1 MIKILTTETRL
12 MNYAAWYAMRYMPS
26 FRKLQEVLM
35 KKSWDNSVLVN
46 VVSTR
51 MQEYIS
57 EERTVDGLVRMHLDQ
72 GKTIEWVKRKLKEKL
87 FDPEVTAKVLEE
99 YGEWFASWN
108 TYAQNIERKVQ
119 EFVSKGKSKQYIRW
133 ALLQKYPSFK
143 SEIAELLEAYCA
155 DETESVLK
163 ELQKLQKKH
172 DIGDMKER
180 QKLIQKLCL
189 KGFSYDL
196 IRTVLKTER

>member
-1 MIKILTTETRL
+1 MIKTITTEARL

-35 KKSWDNSVLVN
+35 KKSWSNSVLTN
-46 VVSTR
+46 LVSTR
-51 MQEYIS
+51 MQEYVS

-99 YGEWFASWN
+99 YAEWFASWK
-108 TYAQNIERKVQ
+108 TYAQNIERKLQ

-143 SEIAELLEAYCA
+143 NEIAELLEAYCA
-155 DETESVLK
+155 DETESVQK
-163 ELQKLQKKH
+163 ELEKLLKKH
-172 DIGDMKER
+172 DIQDTKER

-196 IRTVLKTER
+196 IRTVLKSES